1 MNSSFS
7 HLNESG
13 EAHMVDVGAKPV
25 QRREATAT
33 GRLCCDEATI
43 TSLKAQALPKGD
55 VLAVARIAGIQ
66 ATKMTSTLIPLC
78 HQLPLDRV
86 AIDFVIQAS
95 SVEIHC
101 TASTSSK
108 TGVEMEALTG
118 VSVAALTL
126 YDMLKAVDKNM
137 TIEGVRVVEK
147 IKHRVQT

>member
-1 MNSSFS
+1 MTQPTNSTFS
-7 HLNESG
+7 HLNERG

-33 GRLCCDEATI
+33 GRLCCAEETI
-43 TSLKAQALPKGD
+43 TSLKAQGLPKGD

-66 ATKMTSTLIPLC
+66 AAKLTSTLIPLC

-86 AIDFVIQAS
+86 AVDFTIHPHA
-95 SVEIHC
+95 VEIHC

-137 TIEGVRVVEK
+137 LIEGIRVVEK
-147 IKHRVQT
+147 IKQ